1 METACKVQVLEGRS
15 DGSAENAEGSVAACF
30 ALGIPSDG
38 IIDFLTMDGDVPG
51 GIDAN
56 PHFVTSNFHDG
67 DSDIIADDD
76 RFVALAGQHKHDCS
90 PSGERI
96 DLGRMAVQEFCQR
109 WNSSILRR
117 GVLHCASGCSPYK
130 RSVVGCSGGLSG
142 TLRESLD
149 GPIDMHSRGFAIVSV
164 AFEGRCVMFANRIEA
179 GQRLAE
185 RIRALGV
192 NGFTTVLGLPRGG
205 VPVAAEVARLLD
217 VPFDVL
223 VVRKLGHPAN
233 PELAMGAV
241 AEDGVRVINQDLA
254 GDSEKLQASVHAAS
268 LEVRRRVRRFRGG
281 RALPPLNGRTVILV
295 DDELATGASMQ
306 AAVSAVRQKHPARI
320 VVAIPVGPPEVLRS
334 IAAVADEVICLQSP
348 EIFSAVGE
356 FYEDFGEVTDEDA
369 EQLLKQHARGV
380 PSAVGKSVV
389 RSAD

>member
-1 METACKVQVLEGRS
+1 
-15 DGSAENAEGSVAACF
+15 
-30 ALGIPSDG
+30 
-38 IIDFLTMDGDVPG
+38 
-51 GIDAN
+51 
-56 PHFVTSNFHDG
+56 
-67 DSDIIADDD
+67 
-76 RFVALAGQHKHDCS
+76 
-90 PSGERI
+90 
-96 DLGRMAVQEFCQR
+96 
-109 WNSSILRR
+109 
-117 GVLHCASGCSPYK
+117 
-130 RSVVGCSGGLSG
+130 
-142 TLRESLD
+142 
-149 GPIDMHSRGFAIVSV
+149 
-164 AFEGRCVMFANRIEA
+164 MFANRIEA

-185 RIRALGV
+185 RIRSLGV